1 MLVKFSVQNYRAI
14 RERQTFSMIADDI
27 PRLEPPYHVANT
39 GFAGVPHVLRDACLF
54 GGNGAGKTSLVEAMA
69 FMSDFVRTSS
79 NKGANDE
86 ISTRPFIF
94 HPKWSKSPSEFE
106 VVFIHN
112 DTLYQYGFAVT
123 QSRVVEEWL
132 SSRSKLKH
140 RWRRLFERKYNSGGK
155 SYDWDINSSYV
166 KGAKTSWSQNTRSNA
181 LFLSTSV
188 QLNAKGDLKQAHD
201 WIVKCFNM
209 LSMSTKQPGFKYTV
223 GRFSEKTWK
232 KKALNFL
239 REIGIDLSDI
249 KVEEKDI
256 HDDSVVAEL
265 PEFMKNLVKSNR
277 EFKGKMIDVYFLRDR
292 YRGVPVP
299 LPIDSES
306 SGTRDLF
313 GLSGPIIDTLE
324 RGSVIVIDE
333 LNLGL
338 HPVALQS
345 LIAMFCDPDTNAK
358 NAQIVFTTHDAS
370 IVENTFSKPDQVWL
384 LDKDSND
391 LTARLTSLAEF
402 RDSDTK
408 NFAKDYLD
416 GRYGG
421 VPNPWRQL

>member
-14 RERQTFSMIADDI
+14 SERQTFSMIADDI
-27 PRLEPPYHVANT
+27 PRLEPPYHVAHT
-39 GFAGVPHVLRDACLF
+39 GFAGVPYILRDACLF
-54 GGNGAGKTSLVEAMA
+54 GGNGSGKTSLVEAMH
-69 FMSDFVRTSS
+69 FMSQFVRGSS
-79 NKGANDE
+79 NSEANDE

-94 HPKWSKSPSEFE
+94 DPKWSKSPSEFE
-106 VVFIHN
+106 VVFMHN
-112 DTLYQYGFAVT
+112 DTLYQYGFVVT
-123 QSRVVEEWL
+123 RSRVIEEWL

-140 RWRRLFERKYNSGGK
+140 RWRKLFERKYNSGKK
-155 SYDWDINSSYV
+155 SYDWYINPRYI
-166 KGAKTSWSQNTRSNA
+166 KGEKTSWSQNTRSSA

-201 WIVKCFNM
+201 WIARCFNI
-209 LSMSTKQPGFKYTV
+209 LNMSQRQPGIEYTV
-223 GRFSEKTWK
+223 GRFSEKAWK

-249 KVEEKDI
+249 KVEEKDV
-256 HDDSVVAEL
+256 HDDSAISEL
-265 PEFMKNLVKSNR
+265 PKFMRDLVKSNR

-292 YRGVPVP
+292 YRDIPVP

-313 GLSGPIIDTLE
+313 GISGPTIDTLE
-324 RGSVIVIDE
+324 RGGVIVIDE

-338 HPVALQS
+338 HPVVLQS
-345 LIAMFCDPDTNAK
+345 LIAMFCDPDTNTK

-370 IVENTFSKPDQVWL
+370 IVENTFGKPDQVWL
-384 LDKDSND
+384 LDKDSKD

-402 RDSDTK
+402 RDSDTR
-408 NFAKDYLD
+408 NFAKDYLH

-421 VPNPWRQL
+421 LPNPWRQL